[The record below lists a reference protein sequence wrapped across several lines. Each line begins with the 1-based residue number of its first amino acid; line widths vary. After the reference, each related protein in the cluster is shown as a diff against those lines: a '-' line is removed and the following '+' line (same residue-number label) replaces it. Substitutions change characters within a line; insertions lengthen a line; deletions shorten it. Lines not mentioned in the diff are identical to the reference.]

1 MNDELPRQLW
11 AVLLARLLI
20 PVLLT
25 LVLCFSRGG
34 IRSTPTVPHNA
45 AQTTYSTP
53 VPVQKEVCLRSENA
67 PLNQAP
73 IQREEA
79 DSLDEII
86 EQTARRYHVDPVLV
100 KAVIM
105 AESGY
110 NPRAISK
117 KGARGLMQL
126 MPGTAES
133 LGVENIFDPR
143 ENIDAGVR
151 YLKLMIT
158 RFDGNTELALAAYNA
173 GSRKVRMHRGVPP
186 FQATRDYIAKVFQY
200 YEHFKDNAEREKA

>member
-1 MNDELPRQLW
+1 MDDELPKHIC

-20 PVLLT
+20 PVILT
-25 LVLCFSRGG
+25 LVLCFFPNG
-34 IRSTPTVPHNA
+34 IRSTPPVPHNA
-45 AQTTYSTP
+45 EQNIPSISEP
-53 VPVQKEVCLRSENA
+53 VEKEVSARSEGE
-67 PLNQAP
+67 PLNQVP
-73 IQREEA
+73 IHNEEGE
-79 DSLDEII
+79 SLDEII
-86 EQTARRYHVDPVLV
+86 EETARRYHVDPVLV

-110 NPRAISK
+110 NPRAVSK

>member
-25 LVLCFSRGG
+25 LVLCFSPGG
-34 IRSTPTVPHNA
+34 IRSTPTAPQNA
-45 AQTTYSTP
+45 AQTTYSIP
-53 VPVQKEVCLRSENA
+53 VPVQKKVCLRSENA
-67 PLNQAP
+67 LLNQSP
-73 IQREEA
+73 IQLEEG

-126 MPGTAES
+126 MPSTAES